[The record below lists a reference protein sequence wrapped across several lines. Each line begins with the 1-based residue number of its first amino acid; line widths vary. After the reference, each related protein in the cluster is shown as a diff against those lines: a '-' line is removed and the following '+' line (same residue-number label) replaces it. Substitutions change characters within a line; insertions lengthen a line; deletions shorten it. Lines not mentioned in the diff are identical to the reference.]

1 MIHIKAAPCRIVEA
15 FIEGAGVTSIP
26 LETLASVVG
35 SAPAVDGPVAPRD
48 LDDAPKPADHGER
61 AALEDCTDDPA
72 DFDPVAA
79 RAEIN
84 ADRMEEAP
92 AADGAG
98 RDDCAKYGR
107 TEALAIPRPP
117 RDRRAAADRA
127 GIPRLVDDI
136 DERLD
141 ARRCRLRNLRTHACD
156 IALVESEEEPMLTI
170 SLERVVDILDKA
182 QEVELPEPT
191 LLDDGAEAALE
202 EAGAID
208 ELLADDPAYQTLTSV
223 IATLTPGEACDLLA
237 LALLERN
244 AAELDEW
251 QAMLEQA
258 REVPE
263 DQLADQIVETLLLTD
278 DIELALERLG
288 YIVDD
293 EDEAEDD
300 AEDSEA
306 DEEGEPEVE

>member
-1 MIHIKAAPCRIVEA
+1 
-15 FIEGAGVTSIP
+15 
-26 LETLASVVG
+26 
-35 SAPAVDGPVAPRD
+35 
-48 LDDAPKPADHGER
+48 
-61 AALEDCTDDPA
+61 
-72 DFDPVAA
+72 
-79 RAEIN
+79 
-84 ADRMEEAP
+84 
-92 AADGAG
+92 
-98 RDDCAKYGR
+98 
-107 TEALAIPRPP
+107 
-117 RDRRAAADRA
+117 
-127 GIPRLVDDI
+127 
-136 DERLD
+136 
-141 ARRCRLRNLRTHACD
+141 
-156 IALVESEEEPMLTI
+156 MLTI